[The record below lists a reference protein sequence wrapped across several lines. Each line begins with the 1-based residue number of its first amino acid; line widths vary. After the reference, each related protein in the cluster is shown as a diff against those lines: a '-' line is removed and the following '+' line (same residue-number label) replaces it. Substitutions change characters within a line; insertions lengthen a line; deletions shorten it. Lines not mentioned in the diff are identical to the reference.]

1 LNDTSVTS
9 SRFISLILSEAFF
22 KVKCS
27 DCEIFFIQKNLLTN
41 LAGNKGRLDEINS
54 LAEEIVKSGS
64 GQSKQVQVRQK
75 EINDRWAS

>member
-1 LNDTSVTS
+1 MCVL
-9 SRFISLILSEAFF
+9 FY
-22 KVKCS
+22 C
-27 DCEIFFIQKNLLTN
+27 QNLLTN

-75 EINDRWAS
+75 EINDRSEVTLVQ